1 MRGADLKWSLMTN
14 FIDPTDFETL
24 KQDDTLPSPSGV
36 RLNIM
41 RMCRQE
47 DVSLPELVTQIQTDP
62 LLAGRIIKIG
72 NGASINKGRPIVA
85 ISKDVLLMIGLHA
98 VRQLA
103 LAISLTAERRDDG
116 CPGFDYSG
124 FWARTVAMAC
134 ASQALAEYYGDAPPS
149 EMFASGLLAN
159 IGRLGLA
166 SARPEA
172 YSALLSDD
180 LDPEQLR
187 TAEKTRFGYHHLDL
201 AAAMMQDWD
210 IPRLFCEAVL
220 HHEAP
225 EQAGLDDESRQLRL
239 AQMLHVAGAV
249 ADYCVAAEPNRP
261 AALQAL
267 LDAGL
272 PLAGE
277 VDHVIA
283 ICDRTARDWVEW
295 GSMIK
300 ISTHAM
306 PPTRDV
312 MQQLLEQPE

>member
-1 MRGADLKWSLMTN
+1 MPDFT
-14 FIDPTDFETL
+14 DPIDFETL

-47 DVSLPELVTQIQTDP
+47 DVSLPELVTQIQADP
-62 LLAGRIIKIG
+62 VLAGRIIKIG

-103 LAISLTAERRDDG
+103 LAISLTTERRDDG
-116 CPGFDYSG
+116 CPGFAYDK
-124 FWARTVAMAC
+124 FWARAVAMAC
-134 ASQALAEYYGDAPPS
+134 ASQALAEYYGEAPPS

-166 SARPEA
+166 AARPEG
-172 YSALLSDD
+172 YSALLAEGPDD
-180 LDPEQLR
+180 EQLR
-187 TAEKTRFGYHHLDL
+187 TEEKARFGYDHLGL
-201 AAAMMQDWD
+201 AAEMMRDWD
-210 IPRLFCEAVL
+210 IPRLFCEAVR

-225 EQAGLDDESRQLRL
+225 NQSGLDDESRQLKL

-249 ADYCVAAEPNRP
+249 ADYCIADEADRLP
-261 AALQAL
+261 ALQVL
-267 LDAGL
+267 LNAGL

-277 VDHVIA
+277 VVHVIA
-283 ICDRTARDWVEW
+283 ICDRVGRDWMEW
-295 GSMIK
+295 GSLVK
-300 ISTHAM
+300 INTHTL

-312 MQQLLEQPE
+312 MTQLQEQAAG